1 MHVCVCGL
9 YACVCLCVHMHA
21 YACVCVCV
29 HMHVCVCVYICMCV
43 CVACML
49 LYVGSFM
56 CKCACVTPVH
66 SGSSGQVSRI
76 QSGVGRVNLRPV
88 SVAMVPRDV
97 GTSARG
103 RGRRMHATDETRRVK
118 PKQSSIAYCW
128 LVHTYRDVQVGLG
141 RWVLTITWGA

>member
-1 MHVCVCGL
+1 
-9 YACVCLCVHMHA
+9 
-21 YACVCVCV
+21 
-29 HMHVCVCVYICMCV
+29 
-43 CVACML
+43 
-49 LYVGSFM
+49 M

-76 QSGVGRVNLRPV
+76 QSGVGGVNLRPV

-118 PKQSSIAYCW
+118 PKTVQYRILLVGAY
-128 LVHTYRDVQVGLG
+128 
-141 RWVLTITWGA
+141 IP